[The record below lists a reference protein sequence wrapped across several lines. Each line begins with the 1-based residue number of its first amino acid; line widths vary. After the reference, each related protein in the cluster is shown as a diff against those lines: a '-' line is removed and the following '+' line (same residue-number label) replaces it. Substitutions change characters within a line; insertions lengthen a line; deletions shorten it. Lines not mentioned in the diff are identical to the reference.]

1 MANSLSKSASTLL
14 GKKGAKPAEAPVAEE
29 LPTVKV
35 PETQAKAKG
44 NRSTMFVNGIVS
56 APDAVKMNAD
66 DFGDRS
72 KDLAFVCS
80 LGDPSVSDATKINGK
95 PVTLSRI
102 IGYRFRALADMTVP
116 DFGTTARFNGTRLND
131 AEVTDRFRDVK
142 AGETFDLTRV
152 ETMALLSREEF
163 GMCATGNPEAPVQLV
178 VRFGK
183 AGTEAPQT
191 SAQLPD
197 SQLNLMSGAA
207 FKSIK
212 ELEIIDVLDY
222 VPNKDG
228 GTFASGT
235 RTLKPE
241 FEGTKFAPR
250 ALNVEQRMARRG
262 KSGGVN
268 ADKRKNVNQA
278 AAIQTLFARMNG
290 GK

>member
-1 MANSLSKSASTLL
+1 MATSLSKSASGLL
-14 GKKGAKPAEAPVAEE
+14 GKKGAKPAEAPVAEA
-29 LPTVKV
+29 LPVV
-35 PETQAKAKG
+35 DAPVADAKTKG
-44 NRSTMFVNGIVS
+44 NRSTAFVNGIVT
-56 APDAVKMNAD
+56 APDAVKMSAEG
-66 DFGDRS
+66 FGERS
-72 KDLAFVCS
+72 GDLAFVCS
-80 LGDPSVSDATKINGK
+80 LGDPSVSDATKLNGK

-183 AGTEAPQT
+183 AGTEAPQN

-207 FKSIK
+207 HKSIK

-250 ALNVEQRMARRG
+250 ALNVDQRVVRRG
-262 KSGGVN
+262 KSSGVS
-268 ADKRKNVNQA
+268 ADKRKTVNQA

-290 GK
+290 GH

>member
-1 MANSLSKSASTLL
+1 MATPLSGPASKLL
-14 GKKGAKPAEAPVAEE
+14 GKKGAKPAEPAVAEE
-29 LPTVKV
+29 LPVV
-35 PETQAKAKG
+35 AAPAAEAKGKG
-44 NRSTMFVNGIVS
+44 NRSTMFVQGIVTS
-56 APDAVKMNAD
+56 PDAVKMNAET
-66 DFGDRS
+66 FGERS

-80 LGDPSVSDATKINGK
+80 LGDPSVSDATKLNGK

-102 IGYRFRALADMTVP
+102 IGYRFQALKDMTVP
-116 DFGTTARFNGTRLND
+116 DFGTTARFNGIRLND

-183 AGTEAPQT
+183 AGTEAPQN

-197 SQLNLMSGAA
+197 SQLNLMPGAA
-207 FKSIK
+207 YKSIK
-212 ELEIIDVLDY
+212 ELEIKDVLDY
-222 VPNKDG
+222 TPSASGDR
-228 GTFASGT
+228 FASGT

-250 ALNVEQRMARRG
+250 ALNVDQRVTRRG
-262 KSGGVN
+262 KSAGPSS
-268 ADKRKNVNQA
+268 DQRKTVNQA

-290 GK
+290 GH